1 MIPHFSSRSEADY
14 AVRESR
20 ERLESLVLLEQSRRL
35 HDRLRE
41 ALEIIEPMTAQLDK
55 VRLRPLLLRKRCDL
69 CAV

>member
-1 MIPHFSSRSEADY
+1 MIPRFSKRSEAEH

-41 ALEIIEPMTAQLDK
+41 ALKIIEPMTAQLDE
-55 VRLRPLLLRKRCDL
+55 VCLRPLLLRTRCDL